1 MKKSVLQPCQTIQFL
16 GMEKNSVDMTIT
28 LPQEKK
34 DQIVKQCQ
42 DFQRKSSVSIGEF
55 TQLIRRLASTATAV
69 LPAPPQYQA
78 MQLQQILELSVAG
91 NYSSEIKLSD
101 EGKTAMAGIESLLIL
116 SNGRSVIFYPP
127 QLLIATK
134 YAILTFTCL
143 YPTARTIQIKIHIAT
158 LSFLVKMGGTPIQL
172 LAQIR

>member
-1 MKKSVLQPCQTIQFL
+1 MSNHTIF
-16 GMEKNSVDMTIT
+16 GDGEKPSRYDYNSSTG
-28 LPQEKK
+28 EKGSDSETMSRLSK
-34 DQIVKQCQ
+34 EVISFNRRVH
-42 DFQRKSSVSIGEF
+42 S
-55 TQLIRRLASTATAV
+55 TYRRLASTAIAV